1 MADCACAACAMRAR
15 VWPAEGKGSPLR
27 LDYGIWSIQG
37 RRKTQEDAHSAVPK
51 MLYLSLSLCVCVRV
65 RVRACVRACVC
76 GADRTHAYST
86 YSEGEEEEEAQR
98 PFAFFGVYDGHGGEK
113 VTAPPVARRPFARC
127 CSPRPCPSLSLSTNN
142 LIPALIN
149 LPSGGV
155 AAHAGHLDGKRGASR
170 LPLDRREEGPRP
182 RL

>member
-1 MADCACAACAMRAR
+1 MRAR

-51 MLYLSLSLCVCVRV
+51 MLYLSLSLSLRVCAR
-65 RVRACVRACVC
+65 

-113 VTAPPVARRPFARC
+113 VTAPSVARRPSALLLT
-127 CSPRPCPSLSLSTNN
+127 PAVPVSLYKPGLGVGG
-142 LIPALIN
+142 PAL
-149 LPSGGV
+149 
-155 AAHAGHLDGKRGASR
+155 
-170 LPLDRREEGPRP
+170 
-182 RL
+182 